1 MGERDFYIEH
11 IRKDDCLRKRPF
23 SNEDFYELSY
33 FVVGERKYII
43 DDVIYKIKP
52 GMLVLSKKDKNS
64 KTTIHNE
71 SSYERILVRFHKSYF
86 DDFQCIFNGHDLLSV
101 FNQNTKILKLDYDRK
116 EKLESLLLDMVSIGF
131 QAGTYQSLQT
141 KLNLS
146 LVLVLINEHIETT
159 DAKNLVHFGE
169 KNPKISEIITYI
181 NANYTENITL
191 NHLSQKFFISP
202 FYLSKLFKQITNFT
216 VVQYLNSIRVKKAK
230 YHLVNTDDKIIDIA
244 FRVGFNSNTHFTR
257 VFSQVCNE
265 SPNQFRKNQQFK
277 SNIINE

>member
-1 MGERDFYIEH
+1 MIDSDFYIEH
-11 IRKDDCLRKRPF
+11 IRKDDCLRKRRF
-23 SNEDFYELSY
+23 SNEDFYEISY

-52 GMLVLSKKDKNS
+52 GMLVLSKKDKNY

-86 DDFQCIFNGHDLLSV
+86 HDFQCIFKGHDPLSV

-116 EKLESLLLDMVSIGF
+116 EKIEALFLDMVTIASKEGS
-131 QAGTYQSLQT
+131 YRSVQT

-146 LVLVLINEHIETT
+146 LVLILINEHLETT
-159 DAKNLVHFGE
+159 DEKNLVHFGE

-181 NANYTENITL
+181 NENYTENITL

-257 VFSQVCNE
+257 VFSQVCDE
-265 SPNQFRKNQQFK
+265 SPNQFRKNHQFK
-277 SNIINE
+277 NSIINA